1 MLDEQQ
7 QQQPQ
12 PEQALLVDWTL
23 PQSSYYDS
31 NGSNFEE
38 IAATVA
44 AASDAAVDTH
54 VGDEE
59 VEGVFVHSR
68 SEDRTVD
75 TAPAEDN
82 AACLA
87 ADRIHKSVD
96 KEPLPKDG
104 SKVMVA

>member
-1 MLDEQQ
+1 MLDEQQQ

-44 AASDAAVDTH
+44 AASDAAVDT
-54 VGDEE
+54 GDEE
-59 VEGVFVHSR
+59 VEAVFVHSR
-68 SEDRTVD
+68 TEDRTVD